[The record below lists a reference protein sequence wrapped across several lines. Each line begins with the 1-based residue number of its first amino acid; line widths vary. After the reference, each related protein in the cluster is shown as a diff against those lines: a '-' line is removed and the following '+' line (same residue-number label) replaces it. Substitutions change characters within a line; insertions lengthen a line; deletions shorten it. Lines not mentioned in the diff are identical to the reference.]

1 LFPSHDPGG
10 EIQPLPNFEII
21 QDTQGNFNLIDT
33 TKEGS
38 PVLKTFSGEAEAI
51 TAKEKELN
59 KLGIEIVEAPDIILS
74 PKLEELF
81 DSTIDVEIMDEIKAI
96 QDTQPLTAKAMSRG
110 HSQLSALLYDTNT
123 DKFFPAEHL
132 LNNARSKVTGQGEF
146 IIGNVTYD
154 PVNNQNIYKAIRGY
168 PDLQSIKKVFG
179 GKVYNKIKQIDES
192 GEIPSTFDSDFY
204 DLANLNLNYS
214 AFSQTIPDHFQKTFK
229 RIDGKII
236 EIQSE
241 VGSGQGFITQYD
253 EKVPSQL
260 KKIAKR
266 YGGEYEKG
274 KLDFYSVYDDS
285 DGRLPYSEIEGSN
298 AEKRT
303 EVHILRITPEMR
315 RKIRREGLPSFA

>member
-1 LFPSHDPGG
+1 
-10 EIQPLPNFEII
+10 
-21 QDTQGNFNLIDT
+21 
-33 TKEGS
+33 
-38 PVLKTFSGEAEAI
+38 
-51 TAKEKELN
+51 
-59 KLGIEIVEAPDIILS
+59 
-74 PKLEELF
+74 
-81 DSTIDVEIMDEIKAI
+81 
-96 QDTQPLTAKAMSRG
+96 
-110 HSQLSALLYDTNT
+110 
-123 DKFFPAEHL
+123 
-132 LNNARSKVTGQGEF
+132 
-146 IIGNVTYD
+146 TYD
-154 PVNNQNIYKAIRGY
+154 PVNNQNIYEAIRGY
-168 PDLQSIKKVFG
+168 PDLESIKKVYG
-179 GKVYNKIKQIDES
+179 NKVYNKVKQIDES
-192 GEIPSTFDSDFY
+192 GEIPNTFGTDFY

-214 AFSQTIPDHFQKTFK
+214 AFEQTIPASFQETFK

-236 EIQSE
+236 EIQSD

-315 RKIRREGLPSFA
+315 RKIRREGLPSFAKGGIVEGPEVPFTK